1 MKTPLNPLMFAG
13 GSKDLLITVAGRTD
27 VKLRPGKY
35 VITMCGGGGAGG
47 TRSMNSAGNGG
58 AGARGDIQSATITI
72 TDTVVATVY
81 VGAGG
86 RTYANGGNGGRSD
99 DSPAPTGKYRG
110 NNIGGFGG
118 GGGYPT
124 YIKIGNRYY
133 FANGGGGGGGG
144 GAPAYGGR
152 YSAAGSGG
160 GGGGY
165 YRLDSTTGQIISVPG
180 QLGARG
186 GGADDGAAAQ
196 GVAGNTTDFPGLAS
210 GRGGTGGY
218 YKYTRGPGGA
228 GANGGGAS
236 GGGGGGGAGNHS
248 SSHGG
253 GGGGGAGGSPD
264 AGGGAAGYGAGY
276 GWGPATNAA
285 NHHTT
290 PTPAVDYLGQPVT
303 AGWGIGGYGQTA
315 DIAAGNGADGWFYLT
330 RVAAVAKEDFGFI
343 NETADEY
350 RDYGNITDPVTE
362 TIDYGYLKE

>member
-133 FANGGGGGGGG
+133 FANGG
-144 GAPAYGGR
+144 
-152 YSAAGSGG
+152 
-160 GGGGY
+160 
-165 YRLDSTTGQIISVPG
+165 
-180 QLGARG
+180 
-186 GGADDGAAAQ
+186 ADDGAAAQ

-264 AGGGAAGYGAGY
+264 AGGGAAGY